1 MNTNTLAILLGA
13 VLLLVGIFGSV
24 MKRKDKKTGKV
35 GRVARALSMGLG
47 ILLITFGL
55 WMADKLPIKPFDMK
69 DWATG
74 NRQSAE
80 SDRTGALT
88 AEERNASQ
96 QFIDNGFEEA
106 STARFIWN
114 KGESIGGK
122 AGENGFQK
130 VSIDKSTGAE
140 NSRQSLVMEFKFGSQ
155 RTPKFKNE
163 KIKARIKYRINR
175 DLSDYEGIRFHIKSD
190 QTMKVLFYLVEKD
203 IKSINWNRWIY
214 KLDIT
219 DQWQAVVIPFDSL
232 QKAGD
237 RDTRWT
243 LDLKNTDSLV
253 WLVNERM
260 LPPGSHGKIWLD
272 QVSIY

>member
-13 VLLLVGIFGSV
+13 VLLLVGIMGSV
-24 MKRKDKKTGKV
+24 MKRKDKKTGKA
-35 GRVARALSMGLG
+35 GRAIRVLSMSLGL
-47 ILLITFGL
+47 LLIIFGL
-55 WMADKLPIKPFDMK
+55 WMADKLPIRPVDMK
-69 DWATG
+69 DWGTG
-74 NRQSAE
+74 NRLSAG
-80 SDRTGALT
+80 SNRTGTVT
-88 AEERNASQ
+88 AKKGDRGLQSIE
-96 QFIDNGFEEA
+96 NGFEKA
-106 STARFIWN
+106 STVRFMWN

-122 AGENGFQK
+122 AGQNGFQK
-130 VSIDKSTGAE
+130 VFIDENAGAE
-140 NSRQSLVMEFKFGSQ
+140 NSRQSLVMEFKFGTQ
-155 RTPKFKNE
+155 RTTKYKNE

-175 DLSDYEGIRFHIKSD
+175 DLSDFEGIRFHIKSD

-214 KLDIT
+214 ELEIT
-219 DQWQAVVIPFDSL
+219 DQWKAVVIPFERL

-260 LPPGSHGKIWLD
+260 VPPGSHGKIWLD
-272 QVSIY
+272 QVSLY